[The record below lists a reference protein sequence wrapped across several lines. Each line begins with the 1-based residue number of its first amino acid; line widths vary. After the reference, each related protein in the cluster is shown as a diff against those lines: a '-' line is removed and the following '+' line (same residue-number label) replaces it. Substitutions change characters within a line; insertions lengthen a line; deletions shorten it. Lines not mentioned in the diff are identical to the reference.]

1 MKAKVGELK
10 DEVKEVFSR
19 WLKNELTSVFQVVSG
34 RRRFL
39 VRFQNRYDKYMNS
52 NQLAVVTVDRGPM
65 IK

>member
-19 WLKNELTSVFQVVSG
+19 WLKNELTSVFQVVSI

>member
-39 VRFQNRYDKYMNS
+39 VTFQNRYDKYMNS